1 MLIQLSTGAVD
12 AMIGSTGLAGA
23 LEAGGMELRI
33 YAGTRPA
40 DADADI
46 GGATLLVT
54 IKNGASPL
62 TWDNPAGGIISKPAD
77 ETWSGTAVATNAAT
91 FGRFVAAA
99 DTGTLS
105 TTAVRIQGDVAT
117 IGAFINLDNVAM
129 VSGAVQTVN
138 SAQLIQPRQ

>member
-33 YAGTRPA
+33 YAGTLPA
-40 DADADI
+40 DADAAI
-46 GGATLLVT
+46 GSATLLVT
-54 IKNGASPL
+54 IKNGASAL
-62 TWDNPAGGIISKPAD
+62 TWDNPVGGVVTKPSG
-77 ETWSGTAVATNAAT
+77 ETWSGTAVATGSAT
-91 FGRFVAAA
+91 FGRFVEAA
-99 DTGTLS
+99 DTGAAS

-117 IGAFINLDNVAM
+117 IGAFINLDNPAM

>member
-1 MLIQLSTGAVD
+1 MLIQLSTGAVN

-33 YAGTRPA
+33 YAGTLPA
-40 DADADI
+40 DADAAI

-54 IKNGASPL
+54 IKNGASAL
-62 TWDNPAGGIISKPAD
+62 TWDNPAGGIISKPAG
-77 ETWSGTAVATNAAT
+77 ETWSGTAVATNTAT
-91 FGRFVAAA
+91 FGRFVVAA
-99 DTGTLS
+99 DTGAMS
-105 TTAVRIQGDVAT
+105 TAAVRIQGDVAT

>member
-33 YAGTRPA
+33 YAGTLPA
-40 DADADI
+40 DADAAI

-54 IKNGASPL
+54 IKNGASAL
-62 TWDNPAGGIISKPAD
+62 TWDNPAGGIISKPAG
-77 ETWSGTAVATNAAT
+77 ETWSGAAVATNTAT
-91 FGRFVAAA
+91 FGRFVVAS

-117 IGAFINLDNVAM
+117 IGAFINQDNAAM

-138 SAQLIQPRQ
+138 SAQLVQPRQ